1 MAPYQEEDRDMPVNI
16 EDVRAIVEAQE
27 QWRGRETI
35 NLIASEN
42 PQSLAV
48 RQLQDSD
55 FMARYAEGHP
65 NRGDEVLRY
74 YQGTRYIDEIETMAR
89 EELLR
94 LTGCRQADVR
104 PISGNNANTAIALA
118 FLRGGDS
125 VIVNSTA
132 AGGHI
137 SHNTVGVFGRRIQ
150 NRGMSLNLDSAQ
162 RIPLHFFP
170 LAEDRY
176 HLDVEK
182 SIDLIEQVSPR
193 LIVLGKSLFLF
204 PEPLPELAA
213 VCREKNIPILYDAAH
228 VFGLIVGGQFQ
239 DPWRTGAT
247 WVTASTHKTFPG
259 PQRGV
264 IVSDL
269 DESEASRYWPA
280 ADRGVFPGSSSNHH
294 LHTLPAL
301 IVAIREMQ
309 THAREYAAQT
319 VRNAQALGKALDE
332 EGIDVQARDFGYTQ
346 SHQIAV
352 DVSSN
357 GGGVPVAQRLEAN
370 DIVVNYNMLPN
381 DTDARNPSGLRVGV
395 QEMTRFGMREDEMQ
409 RLAELMA
416 ACIKGS
422 SVKQEVNALR
432 ASFPQMQYV

>member
-1 MAPYQEEDRDMPVNI
+1 MPVNI
-16 EDVRAIVEAQE
+16 EDVRAIVEAQD

-42 PQSLAV
+42 PQSPAV
-48 RQLQDSD
+48 RELQNND

-65 NRGDEVLRY
+65 NRDEEVLRY

-89 EELLR
+89 EELLT
-94 LTGCRQADVR
+94 LTGGRQADVR

-118 FLRGGDS
+118 YLRGGDS

-150 NRGMSLNLDSAQ
+150 NRGMSLNLNSPQ
-162 RIPLHFFP
+162 PIPLHFFP
-170 LAEDRY
+170 LAEDKY
-176 HLDVEK
+176 HLDVQK

-204 PEPLPELAA
+204 PEPLPELSA
-213 VCREKNIPILYDAAH
+213 VCRDKGIAILYDAAH

-239 DPWRTGAT
+239 DPWRGGAT

-269 DESEASRYWPA
+269 DEADAAKYWPA

-301 IVAIREMQ
+301 LVAIREMQ
-309 THAREYAAQT
+309 AHARDYAAQT
-319 VRNAQALGKALDE
+319 VRNAQALGKALDD
-332 EGIDVQARDFGYTQ
+332 EGISVQARDFGYTQ

-352 DVSSN
+352 DVSSH
-357 GGGVPVAQRLEAN
+357 GSGVPVAQRLEAN
-370 DIVVNYNMLPN
+370 DIIVNYNMLPD

-395 QEMTRFGMREDEMQ
+395 QEMTRFGMREAEMQ

-416 ACIKGS
+416 ACIKGTN
-422 SVKQEVNALR
+422 VRQDVNALR
-432 ASFPQMQYV
+432 AAFPQMQYV